1 MFVYNS
7 LLFPQHDLDSVMFK
21 IQLPTI
27 QKFNENVMARSFP
40 LNLKQTYQ
48 SNFVCPSF
56 FFSLKLVQTKIFFI
70 LIL

>member
-1 MFVYNS
+1 
-7 LLFPQHDLDSVMFK
+7 MFK